1 MEPQRGKCLNK
12 VTFSKSSKNK
22 PLPEI
27 IGAAKLANAHDFI
40 TSFRGGYDTLAG
52 SLGTQ
57 VIWMLIQS
65 SDL

>member
-1 MEPQRGKCLNK
+1 MEPQTGKFPIK
-12 VTFSKSSKNK
+12 VTSLLPGHEKTK

-27 IGAAKLANAHDFI
+27 IEAAKLANAHNFI

-57 VIWMLIQS
+57 VT
-65 SDL
+65 